1 MNNPYTKGLV
11 VATGVVIIATISVT
25 YSLYNLANQLSN
37 SQESINKTL
46 FEQTRD
52 TSITIQKL
60 NDELNKTKANEEKA
74 KDDLKTEKN
83 KFNYGA

>member
-1 MNNPYTKGLV
+1 MNNPYTKGLA

-52 TSITIQKL
+52 TTITIQKL
-60 NDELNKTKANEEKA
+60 ENELNKTKTSEEKA